1 QCTEALTSDLSWRM
15 FGRNSFKPENDVF
28 KKGPPS
34 KGEAH
39 FCLFFAHKRK
49 ACRTTRSAESPLT
62 LKWCNRR
69 KIE

>member
-34 KGEAH
+34 KGEA
-39 FCLFFAHKRK
+39 
-49 ACRTTRSAESPLT
+49 CRTTRSAESPLT